1 MFVFRILNP
10 FANAMALLNAG
21 GLIFRHRGLVG
32 AMTAR
37 ELSDRY
43 TNQVLGSAWAIIS
56 PLLTMLIYVWV
67 FTFIFQGRLGNSID
81 DPTAFTAYALA
92 GLAPWLAF
100 ADGVSRS
107 IGAIT
112 NNANLVKQ
120 IVFPTEVLPLK
131 IALATFPSLA
141 IGLLFASAAS
151 VVAGLMDWE
160 RLLLLLPAA
169 IACYMVMM
177 AGLAYILATV
187 SVFFRDIKDIVAFI
201 LGVGLFL
208 NPIIYPPG
216 GGPTALRET
225 FNYNP
230 IANMLFTFHHA
241 VVGAV
246 DQPNYAWYVFP
257 IVSVVIFALGWRT
270 FQTLKPTFGNAL

>member
-1 MFVFRILNP
+1 
-10 FANAMALLNAG
+10 MALVSAG

-67 FTFIFQGRLGNSID
+67 FTFIFRGRLGSSID
-81 DPTAFTAYALA
+81 DPIAFTAYALA

-100 ADGVSRS
+100 ADGISRS
-107 IGAIT
+107 TGAII

-141 IGLLFASAAS
+141 IGLTFASAAS
-151 VVAGLMDWE
+151 VVAGLMDWQ
-160 RLLLLLPAA
+160 RLLLLLPSA
-169 IACYMVMM
+169 IVCFMVMM
-177 AGLAYILATV
+177 TGVAYILATV
-187 SVFFRDIKDIVAFI
+187 SVFFRDIKDIIAFI

-216 GGPTALRET
+216 GGPAALRET
-225 FNYNP
+225 FTYNP
-230 IANMLFTFHHA
+230 VSNMLFTFHHA
-241 VVGAV
+241 VVGPV

-257 IVSVVIFALGWRT
+257 IFSLVIFALGWRT
-270 FQTLKPTFGNAL
+270 FQMLKPTFGNAL